1 MRERINAKIRNAC
14 TLHKTQGAWNIS
26 SLFGMDGDGNHEDVP
41 VLGDPPRPVDDHDVQ
56 HEANQPN
63 YQFHKSCDSTNVSF
77 GNHVSQFLG

>member
-56 HEANQPN
+56 HEATSPIT
-63 YQFHKSCDSTNVSF
+63 SSTNPAIALTSVSAIMF
-77 GNHVSQFLG
+77 PNF

>member
-1 MRERINAKIRNAC
+1 
-14 TLHKTQGAWNIS
+14 
-26 SLFGMDGDGNHEDVP
+26 MDGDGNHEDVP